1 MIVDRLSVEGFK
13 MIGER
18 IDLTFPAQGRI
29 GIFGGNE
36 TGKTTLLQSVEYSL
50 YGLKRGAIAEEAREN
65 IVSWGKP
72 HADLLIEF
80 TCGDSKYRLTRKISV
95 DGRHMAKLV
104 QLTDGDED
112 PQTEVS
118 SLTEI
123 DRLVEQ
129 VTGMDRD
136 SFTKLVFIKQKDLDA
151 LRDLA
156 KAKREELL
164 NKVMGIDILDTASER
179 MRQDMSSLQNQ
190 LSEKRVE
197 LEVVTRNRDAYKE
210 KAVQRKKLKDRDRQL
225 REEVGLMTP
234 RLAEAKETLDA
245 YEWMGAYDA
254 TSKLSKAKAS
264 ELKRIE
270 TELDSRQGQQ
280 GQLMKYEDFMA
291 EHAKRIEELSAVID
305 EYSKLEQE
313 AKRASNAFEDASRRR
328 DSRFSELGLSLEDRG
343 MTREDLDSKKSRS
356 LRLSLLSVLA
366 TAALSVV
373 ALVWNL
379 VLFIPACLTAL
390 SAALLFQRYSRIDH
404 MLTRMAS
411 ASSLEGEME
420 AARKNVNE
428 AKMKLR
434 ELARR
439 SGTTDS
445 AKAKAALNETI
456 QLLAHETGYNT
467 LQELKGAHA
476 SLKAQLKKT
485 TKEDLERS
493 RHLLADE
500 IGKLEEKGRSLLAS
514 KPPATEGLQFTE
526 TAYAEAKRSYEDLRN
541 RVESAQGEF
550 KANERLIGQVDVDL
564 SRLKPDFERYPA
576 LEAEVSALENKANVL
591 STARQ
596 EVWETGKELRE
607 KVIPQAKLAINQL
620 LPTLTD
626 GRYSDFDVTEDLK
639 FKVFSVEAGNYKERE
654 VFSGG
659 TQDQFL
665 IALRLAFTQTI
676 LDSRVGSDR
685 YSLFMDECISS
696 SDFGR
701 RQGIFEVL
709 DSMRATFSQIFI
721 VAHEDISDL
730 VDHHLAL
737 GRDENGYTEV
747 RSKSW

>member
-13 MIGER
+13 MISER

-29 GIFGGNE
+29 GVFGGNE

-80 TCGDSKYRLTRKISV
+80 TCGDSKYKLTRRISV
-95 DGRHMAKLV
+95 DGRHTAKLV
-104 QLTDGDED
+104 QLTDGDEN

-164 NKVMGIDILDTASER
+164 NKVMGIDIFDTASER
-179 MRQDMSSLQNQ
+179 IRQDMSSLQSE

-197 LEVVTRNRDAYKE
+197 LEVVTRNRDTYKE
-210 KAVQRKKLKDRDRQL
+210 KAAQRKKLKDRDRQL
-225 REEVGLMTP
+225 REEMGLMTP

-245 YEWMGAYDA
+245 YEWVAAYDA
-254 TSKLSKAKAS
+254 TSKLSKAKTG

-270 TELDSRQGQQ
+270 TELESRQGQKA
-280 GQLMKYEDFMA
+280 QLMKFEDFMA
-291 EHAKRIEELSAVID
+291 KHAKRIEELSAISD
-305 EYSKLEQE
+305 EFSQLEHDE
-313 AKRASNAFEDASRRR
+313 VKASDALEDASRRR
-328 DSRFSELGLSLEDRG
+328 DAALSKLGLSQKDRG
-343 MTREDLDSKKSRS
+343 MTREALAARKNRS
-356 LRLSLLSVLA
+356 LLLSFSFGL
-366 TAALSVV
+366 TAIASF
-373 ALVWNL
+373 AGAFVWNL
-379 VLFIPACLTAL
+379 VLLVPTCVAVLLAG
-390 SAALLFQRYSRIDH
+390 LLFRDYNRADQVLARV
-404 MLTRMAS
+404 AS
-411 ASSLEGEME
+411 ASALEGETE

-428 AKMKLR
+428 VRTKLD
-434 ELARR
+434 ELTRR
-439 SGTTDS
+439 SGFTDG
-445 AKAKAALNETI
+445 AKAEAARDEMN
-456 QLLAHETGYNT
+456 QLLSRETGHNT
-467 LQELKGAHA
+467 LQELRGAHA
-476 SLKAQLKKT
+476 SLKTQLEKT

-493 RHLLADE
+493 QRLLADE
-500 IGKLEEKGRSLLAS
+500 IGKVEEKRLSLLTS

-526 TAYAEAKRSYEDLRN
+526 AAYAAAKRNHEDLRK
-541 RVESAQGEF
+541 RVDSAQSEF
-550 KANERLIGQVDVDL
+550 KTNEKLIEQVDADL
-564 SRLKPDFERYPA
+564 SRLKADFERAPT
-576 LEAEVSALENKANVL
+576 LEAEVNRLESRADVL

-596 EVWETGKELRE
+596 EMWETGKELRE
-607 KVIPQAKLAINQL
+607 KVIPQAKLAINQV

-639 FKVFSVEAGNYKERE
+639 FKVFSVEAGDYKERE

-696 SDFGR
+696 SDYGR

-730 VDHHLAL
+730 VDHHLVL
-737 GRDENGYTEV
+737 GREENGYTEV

>member
-72 HADLLIEF
+72 HTDLLIEF
-80 TCGDSKYRLTRKISV
+80 TCGDSKYRLTRRISV
-95 DGRHMAKLV
+95 DGRHTAKLV
-104 QLTDGDED
+104 QLTDGDENS
-112 PQTEVS
+112 QTGVS

-164 NKVMGIDILDTASER
+164 NKVMGIDIFDTASER
-179 MRQDMSSLQNQ
+179 IRQDTSSLQNE

-210 KAVQRKKLKDRDRQL
+210 KAAQRKKLKDRGRQL
-225 REEVGLMTP
+225 REEVALTTP
-234 RLAEAKETLDA
+234 KLAEATETRDVH
-245 YEWMGAYDA
+245 EWLAAYDA
-254 TSKLSKAKAS
+254 TNKLMQAKRG
-264 ELKRIE
+264 ELNRIE
-270 TELDSRQGQQ
+270 AQLVSRQGQQ
-280 GQLMKYEDFMA
+280 AQLKLYEDLMGK
-291 EHAKRIEELSAVID
+291 HAKKIEELSAIKD
-305 EYSKLEQE
+305 EFSQLEHDE
-313 AKRASNAFEDASRRR
+313 AKVSDALEDALRRR
-328 DSRFSELGLSLEDRG
+328 DAALSELGLSQKDRG
-343 MTREDLDSKKSRS
+343 VTREALAARKNRS
-356 LRLSLLSVLA
+356 LLLSFLLGL
-366 TAALSVV
+366 TAIASF
-373 ALVWNL
+373 AGAFVWNL
-379 VLFIPACLTAL
+379 ALLAPACI
-390 SAALLFQRYSRIDH
+390 AASLAVLLFGDYNRTDQV
-404 MLTRMAS
+404 LARMAS
-411 ASSLEGEME
+411 ASALEGETE

-428 AKMKLR
+428 VRTKLD
-434 ELARR
+434 ELTRR
-439 SGTTDS
+439 SGFTDS
-445 AKAKAALNETI
+445 TEAEVARDEMN
-456 QLLAHETGYNT
+456 QLLSRETGYNT
-467 LQELKGAHA
+467 LQELRGAYA
-476 SLKAQLKKT
+476 SLKSQLEKT
-485 TKEDLERS
+485 TREDLERS
-493 RHLLADE
+493 HKALADE
-500 IGKLEEKGRSLLAS
+500 IRTLEQKGRSLLTS
-514 KPPATEGLQFTE
+514 EPPAAEGLQFTE
-526 TAYAEAKRSYEDLRN
+526 AAYVEAKKRHEELRK
-541 RVESAQGEF
+541 RVDSAQSEF
-550 KANERLIGQVDVDL
+550 KGNEKLIEQVDSDL
-564 SRLKPDFERYPA
+564 SRLNADFERTPT
-576 LEAEVSALENKANVL
+576 LEAEVNRLESRADVL

-596 EVWETGKELRE
+596 EIWETGKELRE
-607 KVIPQAKLAINQL
+607 KVIPQAKLVINQV

-639 FKVFSVEAGNYKERE
+639 FKVFSVEAGDYKERE

-696 SDFGR
+696 SDYGR

-709 DSMRATFSQIFI
+709 DSMRATFSQIFV

-730 VDHHLAL
+730 VDHHLVL

>member
-80 TCGDSKYRLTRKISV
+80 TCGDSKYRLTRRISV
-95 DGRHMAKLV
+95 DGRHKAKLV
-104 QLTDGDED
+104 QLIDGDES

-164 NKVMGIDILDTASER
+164 NKVMGIDIFDTASER
-179 MRQDMSSLQNQ
+179 IRQDTSSLQNE

-210 KAVQRKKLKDRDRQL
+210 KAAQRKKLKDRDRQL
-225 REEVGLMTP
+225 REEVALMTP

-245 YEWMGAYDA
+245 HEWLAAYDA
-254 TSKLSKAKAS
+254 TKQLMQAKKG
-264 ELKRIE
+264 ELNRIE
-270 TELDSRQGQQ
+270 IQLVSRQGQQ
-280 GQLMKYEDFMA
+280 AQLKLYEDLM
-291 EHAKRIEELSAVID
+291 EKYAKRIEELSTIND
-305 EYSKLEQE
+305 EFSQLERDE
-313 AKRASNAFEDASRRR
+313 AKASDALEDASRRR
-328 DSRFSELGLSLEDRG
+328 DAALSELGLSQKDRG
-343 MTREDLDSKKSRS
+343 MTREALATRKNRS
-356 LRLSLLSVLA
+356 LLLSFLFGLTAIASFAGAFVWNIVLSAPACVAVLLAGLLFRDYNRADQVLA
-366 TAALSVV
+366 
-373 ALVWNL
+373 
-379 VLFIPACLTAL
+379 
-390 SAALLFQRYSRIDH
+390 
-404 MLTRMAS
+404 RMAS
-411 ASSLEGEME
+411 ASALEGETE
-420 AARKNVNE
+420 AARKNMNE
-428 AKMKLR
+428 VRTKLD
-434 ELARR
+434 ELTRR
-439 SGTTDS
+439 SGFTDGNR
-445 AKAKAALNETI
+445 AKAAKDEMN
-456 QLLAHETGYNT
+456 QLLSRETGYNT
-467 LQELKGAHA
+467 LQGLRGAHA
-476 SLKAQLKKT
+476 NLKAELEKMT
-485 TKEDLERS
+485 REDLERS
-493 RHLLADE
+493 HKALADE
-500 IGKLEEKGRSLLAS
+500 IRTLEEKGRFLSTS
-514 KPPATEGLQFTE
+514 EPPAAEGLQFTE
-526 TAYAEAKRSYEDLRN
+526 AAYVEAKKRHEELRK
-541 RVESAQGEF
+541 RLDSAQSEF
-550 KANERLIGQVDVDL
+550 KANEKLIEQADLDL
-564 SRLKPDFERYPA
+564 SRLKADFERTPT
-576 LEAEVSALENKANVL
+576 LEAEVNRLESRADVL

-596 EVWETGKELRE
+596 EIWETGKELRE
-607 KVIPQAKLAINQL
+607 KVIPQAKLAINQV

-639 FKVFSVEAGNYKERE
+639 FKVFSVEAGDYKERE

-696 SDFGR
+696 SDYGR

-730 VDHHLAL
+730 VDHHLVL
-737 GRDENGYTEV
+737 GREENGYMEV

>member
-80 TCGDSKYRLTRKISV
+80 TCGDSKYRLTRRISV
-95 DGRHMAKLV
+95 DGRHKAKLV
-104 QLTDGDED
+104 QLIDGDES

-164 NKVMGIDILDTASER
+164 NKVMGIDIFDTASER
-179 MRQDMSSLQNQ
+179 IRQDTSSLQNE

-210 KAVQRKKLKDRDRQL
+210 KAAQRKKLKDRDRQL
-225 REEVGLMTP
+225 REEVALMTS

-245 YEWMGAYDA
+245 HEWLAAYDA
-254 TSKLSKAKAS
+254 TKQLMQAKKG
-264 ELKRIE
+264 ELNRIE
-270 TELDSRQGQQ
+270 IQLVSRQGQQ
-280 GQLMKYEDFMA
+280 AQLKLYEDLM
-291 EHAKRIEELSAVID
+291 EKYAKRIEELSTIND
-305 EYSKLEQE
+305 EFSQLERDE
-313 AKRASNAFEDASRRR
+313 AKASDALEDASRRR
-328 DSRFSELGLSLEDRG
+328 DAALSELGLSQKDRG
-343 MTREDLDSKKSRS
+343 MTREALATRKNRS
-356 LRLSLLSVLA
+356 LLLSFLFGLTAIASFAGAFVWNIVLSAPACVAVLLAGLLFRDYNRADQVLA
-366 TAALSVV
+366 
-373 ALVWNL
+373 
-379 VLFIPACLTAL
+379 
-390 SAALLFQRYSRIDH
+390 
-404 MLTRMAS
+404 RMAS
-411 ASSLEGEME
+411 ASALEGETE
-420 AARKNVNE
+420 AARKNMNE
-428 AKMKLR
+428 VRTKLD
-434 ELARR
+434 ELTRR
-439 SGTTDS
+439 SGFTDGNR
-445 AKAKAALNETI
+445 AEAARDEMN
-456 QLLAHETGYNT
+456 QLLSRETGYNT
-467 LQELKGAHA
+467 LQGLRGAHA
-476 SLKAQLKKT
+476 NLKAELEKMT
-485 TKEDLERS
+485 REDLERS
-493 RHLLADE
+493 HKALADE
-500 IGKLEEKGRSLLAS
+500 IRTLEEKGRFLSTS
-514 KPPATEGLQFTE
+514 EPPAAEGLQFTE
-526 TAYAEAKRSYEDLRN
+526 AAYVEAKKRHEELRK
-541 RVESAQGEF
+541 RLDSAQSEF
-550 KANERLIGQVDVDL
+550 KANEKLIEQADLDL
-564 SRLKPDFERYPA
+564 SRLKADFERTPT
-576 LEAEVSALENKANVL
+576 LEAEVNRLESRADVL

-596 EVWETGKELRE
+596 EIWETGKELRE
-607 KVIPQAKLAINQL
+607 KVIPQAKLAINQV

-639 FKVFSVEAGNYKERE
+639 FKVFSVEAGDYKERE

-696 SDFGR
+696 SDYGR

-730 VDHHLAL
+730 VDHHLVL
-737 GRDENGYTEV
+737 GREENGYTEV